1 MGTFK
6 FPLCNN
12 LSGMAFTDLKLERF
26 RDYRMP
32 VLVIL
37 IAVSLLLE
45 IFVHWYL
52 GIAVV
57 YSHFFYIPVVL
68 AAVWY
73 GKRSVIVA
81 VILAMVQLA
90 GTYYS
95 VGTIDTGSIF
105 RSLMFIVIALVIGA
119 ISDHMKKEQEQMIN
133 EVTDAALRSGLR
145 GGSTS
150 GSAAERK
157 GRILSF
163 ASVKKLSERR
173 DVPGLIRA
181 LSNRDPAV
189 QYEAVEA
196 LGNIGDPASTAALM
210 DALTGDQYSGIRW
223 KAAEAL
229 GKIGTPAVPHLI
241 RALKNPDEDIRW
253 KAAITL
259 GEIGDAS
266 AVGPLLDLLGD
277 EDRFVRSRAAYALGL
292 IGSPAVAGLREA
304 LVHGSVE
311 TRRGAAAALGTI
323 TDPGAVEALIQD
335 LDDPSDEVRQDV
347 IAALS
352 RKGEPAF
359 DPLVRALHDPGQ
371 RRVEGAALALA
382 GSGRPEAVGALIIA
396 LDTADPAIRPVL
408 QSAVN
413 DLVARQNRQ
422 VSKNMMEETPDFSHG
437 ENTVLRE

>member
-1 MGTFK
+1 
-6 FPLCNN
+6 
-12 LSGMAFTDLKLERF
+12 MAFTDLKLERF
-26 RDYRMP
+26 RDLRMP

-37 IAVSLLLE
+37 IAVSLFLE

-52 GIAVV
+52 GISVV

-81 VILAMVQLA
+81 LILGIAQLA
-90 GTYYS
+90 GTCYS
-95 VGTIDTGSIF
+95 VGALDMGSLA
-105 RSLMFIVIALVIGA
+105 RALMFVVIALVIGA
-119 ISDHMKKEQEQMIN
+119 ISDHMKKEQEQLIN

-145 GGSTS
+145 SGGTS

-157 GRILSF
+157 SRILSF
-163 ASVKKLSERR
+163 ASVKKLRERS

-196 LGNIGDPASTAALM
+196 LGNIGDPASTEALM

-229 GKIGTPAVPHLI
+229 GKIGAPAVPPLI
-241 RALKNPDEDIRW
+241 RALKNPDEDVRW
-253 KAAITL
+253 KAAVTL
-259 GEIGDAS
+259 GEIGDAR
-266 AVGPLLDLLGD
+266 AVGPLVDLLGD

-292 IGSPAVAGLREA
+292 IGPDAVAGLRDA
-304 LVHGSVE
+304 LVNGSVE
-311 TRRGAAAALGTI
+311 TRRGAVAALGMI
-323 TDPGAVEALIQD
+323 PDPDAVKALIQD

-347 IAALS
+347 IDALS
-352 RKGEPAF
+352 RQGKRAF
-359 DPLVRALHDPGQ
+359 DPLVQALRAPGQ
-371 RRVEGAALALA
+371 RIAEGAALALA
-382 GSGRPEAVGALIIA
+382 GSGRPEAVGALILA
-396 LDTADPAIRPVL
+396 LDTADPAMRPVL

-422 VSKNMMEETPDFSHG
+422 VSKNAMEETPDFNHG
-437 ENTVLRE
+437 ENQGLRE